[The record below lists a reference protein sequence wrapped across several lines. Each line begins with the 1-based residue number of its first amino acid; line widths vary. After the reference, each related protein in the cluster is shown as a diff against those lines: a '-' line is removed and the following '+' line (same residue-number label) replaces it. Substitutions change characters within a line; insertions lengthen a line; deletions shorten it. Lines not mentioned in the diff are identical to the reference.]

1 MRNKAK
7 DVISFEES
15 NWTGAQAFVLHSI
28 RFKKMKSDGL
38 LSDQLNVKNWAVRL
52 DGNVVLQRS
61 NTAEA
66 QWHSITPEYLYSNEQ
81 RAFLPHRSGKCL
93 RFYSLIIS
101 VTLYSLNFNDFL
113 SGKEPHLAMQI
124 YNEQWQLSDLRHL
137 VKILWTV
144 LERIVLLGR
153 RPWNLRIDFFGNK
166 YSKLFCSQCVY
177 LKSYLFS
184 NLDFFFIFHLS
195 NTRRDIYMY
204 TWELKKETDPLYSYL
219 WADTQNT
226 TVSWLI
232 VPLHVGLVS

>member
-15 NWTGAQAFVLHSI
+15 NWTGAQALFLHPI

-38 LSDQLNVKNWAVRL
+38 LSDQCYQLNGKTWAVRL

-66 QWHSITPEYLYSNEQ
+66 QWHSITPEYLYSNE
-81 RAFLPHRSGKCL
+81 RHAFLPHHSGKCL

-113 SGKEPHLAMQI
+113 SGKEPDLAMQI

-137 VKILWTV
+137 VKILWTL
-144 LERIVLLGR
+144 LERMVL
-153 RPWNLRIDFFGNK
+153 
-166 YSKLFCSQCVY
+166 
-177 LKSYLFS
+177 
-184 NLDFFFIFHLS
+184 FFF
-195 NTRRDIYMY
+195 
-204 TWELKKETDPLYSYL
+204 WQEALKP
-219 WADTQNT
+219 
-226 TVSWLI
+226 
-232 VPLHVGLVS
+232 